1 MQLFADDT
9 SLFSIV
15 YDPNTSANELNKDLQ
30 KISEWAYQWE
40 MSSNPDQNKQA
51 QKVIFSRKITKSSL
65 PQISFNNM
73 PVFSVNFQ
81 KHLGIYLD
89 EKLNFNYHIM
99 EKICKAM
106 QGVGV
111 IRKLSKILPRNS
123 LIAIYKSFVRLH
135 LDYGDVLYDQ
145 PNNESLCQK
154 IESVQYNAAFAITGA
169 IKGTSHMKLYN
180 KLGLESL
187 MFKRWFRTLYLFFK
201 IIKHGLPEYLF
212 DLIPQNNHQYNTH
225 TTEDIRTFYCRT
237 DIFKYSYFPVTI
249 MEWNKT
255 DVKLRK
261 SESLPYFRNALL
273 KVGRPTDKPV
283 HNNHNP
289 IGLKLLTR
297 LRLGLS
303 YLNEHKL
310 KHNFQDCINPLCTCS
325 LEISFCT
332 VIISQVH
339 IQPSLVN

>member
-1 MQLFADDT
+1 ML
-9 SLFSIV
+9 
-15 YDPNTSANELNKDLQ
+15 
-30 KISEWAYQWE
+30 
-40 MSSNPDQNKQA
+40 
-51 QKVIFSRKITKSSL
+51 
-65 PQISFNNM
+65 
-73 PVFSVNFQ
+73 VFSVNFR
-81 KHLGIYLD
+81 KRLGIYFD
-89 EKLNFNYHIM
+89 AK
-99 EKICKAM
+99 CKAM

-154 IESVQYNAAFAITGA
+154 IESVQYNALFAITGA